1 MTNQADSK
9 INITIKEVELVEVGK
24 EKHDETLAKIEAKAD
39 KAEVDSLKNTVSEN
53 QTQLQEQLQSQSEII
68 NTKLDEVSVKALI
81 AEAELDD
88 LTLEQVQQEVIK
100 QVADK
105 ASTQAMIEANQ
116 AQDAK
121 IGEVEQSLAS
131 KANASALDELK
142 EQLATLVGSDIKNIA
157 DAAKDK
163 VDTDTFNQKVDEI
176 TQSIEDKADRDHT
189 HQMSDVEGLSGAL
202 DGKADSTHTHSLDD
216 ITGLNDKLS
225 TLASSENLNALQE
238 QVQSQSELIS
248 GKLDEEAVK
257 ALIAEAELDDLTL
270 ERVQQEIITR
280 VADKASS
287 QAVTEANAVQDD
299 KINQAL
305 LGIQE
310 LKKEPEIIYTNPSD
324 EVLYVKDYATEL
336 NSDSYLK
343 IGNYYIPF
351 FVKKLFKVKQ
361 DAFDLELVKGEKY
374 SISMDKFVDKEGRNF
389 QQILQSNNAQVTS
402 DGLSIAIEVS
412 DSTTATLTHDYLD
425 KSIVLNITAID
436 EINMQQVVDSLEFTT
451 SYGYKVLN
459 LNRVL
464 PETVEVDAIKYVFDK
479 QVSGGRNINYQTFS
493 NPEGESNT
501 LIMEGQNT
509 ITTDRGNFIY
519 FPHSV
524 NDASLIR
531 VEIIKDG
538 QSYIKTFEP
547 QEVKPPVG
555 FAV

>member
-9 INITIKEVELVEVGK
+9 INITIKEVELVEIGK

-39 KAEVDSLKNTVSEN
+39 KVEFDDLKNTVSEN
-53 QTQLQEQLQSQSEII
+53 QTQLQEQLQSQSELI
-68 NTKLDEVSVKALI
+68 NAKLDEATVRRMI
-81 AEAELDD
+81 AEAELND
-88 LTLEQVQQEVIK
+88 LTLEEVQREIIK

-105 ASTQAMIEANQ
+105 ASSQAVNDANQ

-121 IGEVEQSLAS
+121 IGELEQSLAS

-142 EQLATLVGSDIKNIA
+142 EQLAALVGSGIEDKSA
-157 DAAKDK
+157 D
-163 VDTDTFNQKVDEI
+163 QRVDEI
-176 TQSIEDKADRDHT
+176 ARSVETKADKDHAHSVGDIT
-189 HQMSDVEGLSGAL
+189 GLTETLAS
-202 DGKADSTHTHSLDD
+202 KADATHAHSLDD
-216 ITGLNDKLS
+216 IKGLNDKLS
-225 TLASSENLNALQE
+225 TLASSETVTALQE
-238 QVQSQSELIS
+238 QVQSHSELIS

-287 QAVTEANAVQDD
+287 QAVTEANAVQDG

-305 LGIQE
+305 LDIQE

-361 DAFDLELVKGEKY
+361 DAFDLELAKGEKY

-524 NDASLIR
+524 NEASLIR

-538 QSYIKTFEP
+538 QSYVKTFEP
-547 QEVKPPVG
+547 QEV
-555 FAV
+555 